1 MPSTQTPSPSRGPAP
16 GASTSAG
23 RELPAYGGQA
33 VIEGVMM
40 RGRRA
45 YAVAVRA
52 PDGRIRVRTGRLA
65 AIYRSPIA
73 RIPFVRGVIGL
84 WDALVLGMQALTWSA
99 NVQLEGEGEAPL
111 EGPALYGQM
120 AVTLA
125 VAVGLFFWLPA
136 AGGQALEHWLGWS
149 ALAGNLAEGLLRLAL
164 LVGYIAAIGL
174 LPDVRRLYGYHGA
187 EHKTIHA
194 FEHAAPLTVEG
205 VRPFPE
211 EHPRC
216 GTAFLL
222 ILVLLS
228 VVVFALLGPMSLG
241 MRLLT
246 RLALLPVLTGVA
258 YEYLRFTARYRHNPL
273 VRALIWPNLRLQKL
287 TTRPPSDDM
296 IEVAIA
302 AFRAMRQAEAST
314 PAPAASLQ
322 PPQQG

>member
-1 MPSTQTPSPSRGPAP
+1 MP
-16 GASTSAG
+16 TSANP
-23 RELPAYGGQA
+23 EALPSYGGQA

-45 YAVAVRA
+45 YAIAVRA
-52 PDGRIRVRTGRLA
+52 PDGRILIRTGALA

-73 RIPFVRGVIGL
+73 RIPFLRGIIGL

-99 NVQLEGEGEAPL
+99 NVQAEGSGEKPL
-111 EGPALYGQM
+111 EGPALYLSM
-120 AVTLA
+120 TASLA
-125 VAVGLFFWLPA
+125 VAIGLFFWLPA
-136 AGGQALEHWLGWS
+136 GVGQWLERGLGWS
-149 ALAGNLAEGLLRLAL
+149 AWGGNLAEGGLRLGL
-164 LVGYIAAIGL
+164 LVGYVGLIGW

-194 FEHAAPLTVEG
+194 FEHGAPLTPEG

-222 ILVLLS
+222 ILMLLS
-228 VVVFALLGPMSLG
+228 VLLFGLLGPMSLG

-246 RLALLPVLTGVA
+246 RLALLPVLTGLA
-258 YEYLRFTARYRHNPL
+258 YEYLRFTARYRDHPL
-273 VRALIWPNLRLQKL
+273 IRPLLVPNLALQKL
-287 TTRPPSDDM
+287 TTRPPDDAM

-302 AFRAMRQAEAST
+302 AFEAMR
-314 PAPAASLQ
+314 AADRD
-322 PPQQG
+322 GVDA